1 MSGNQFVKQTSTIP
15 HVSINANI
23 INDNTLSW
31 QATGLYVYMCSKPDG
46 WVYRRQDFINA
57 KTNGRDATQTAINE
71 LKEQGFL
78 QVIPTKD
85 GTVYTGK
92 AYRFFPDRIPERLKT
107 RSSVVIA
114 LPPTP
119 AQKQRAEL
127 DTVRNLQ
134 LLDQQVHG
142 TYGNKG
148 NIRNQR

>member
-1 MSGNQFVKQTSTIP
+1 MPTHFIKQPSTTP

-23 INDNTLSW
+23 INDSAMSW

-85 GTVYTGK
+85 GTIYNGK

-114 LPPTP
+114 PPHPPVSKTDREYS
-119 AQKQRAEL
+119 QVRGLQIL
-127 DTVRNLQ
+127 DHDVSRIDEMRHKT
-134 LLDQQVHG
+134 
-142 TYGNKG
+142 
-148 NIRNQR
+148 